1 MKLIHIL
8 KKEQLIEDKRSG
20 FLGLSSKFSQP
31 TIDVKGT
38 KIQFNLGVGANAE
51 AYGALVL
58 DFKPKGKNN
67 LDLYNNNKADADKEI
82 PKWVTSKIKMPA
94 HKSEWSDPK
103 NILRIIVNT
112 NSILKKLK

>member
-1 MKLIHIL
+1 MKLKDIL
-8 KKEQLIEDKRSG
+8 KEEQLIEDSRSG
-20 FLGLSSKFSQP
+20 FLGSLPKFSQP

-51 AYGALVL
+51 AYGAIVL

-67 LDLYNNNKADADKEI
+67 LELYNNNKADVDKEI

-94 HKSEWSDPK
+94 HKSEWSNPK
-103 NILRIIVNT
+103 DTCRIIVNT